1 MEPNILGLSAVG
13 WQAMTDSVWEQ
24 LLAYLLLGSL
34 VLALVYVVYLL
45 GRIGLRRYK
54 NRQGPPL
61 PRPVARYLA
70 HLGETQPKL
79 LTKSSVKERRATD
92 PSSFGVYLGSLNSP
106 PTVEQQNLLSQWDV
120 VVVDPLQRGV
130 ISGLD
135 SCPPWSKHVVAR
147 LDMSVLVGED
157 AATYRSRDVVRNL
170 GVLVNMINTR
180 LAGVPPKP
188 SAFTGILLAN
198 FPRYLK
204 PAVVNKF
211 AKLVGD
217 MGLDLW
223 LELTHPEYVNE
234 AEARAIDMKLIQ
246 GLVYRNG
253 MIRQDGD
260 RQDYFQMALLR
271 TIMRAVAAH
280 KVTHNLYQVMWE
292 TVNNDVELLYSSV
305 ARAHKIC
312 TFYNLMSWIGHEDA
326 LYNASTTKDRT
337 IPGKPLGA
345 LTWLK
350 IEDNMEAHNRWRTN
364 NTVSKTAVDNDEI
377 YERLNDFIPDL
388 KDRLRLMPVTDV
400 GLAVSSEQTGGV
412 NTGTTTSSRNSYH
425 GGYTPVIDPLSTSS
439 KSDSMTGLG
448 CFQIGMESS
457 FAAFDD
463 LRQSQRRLVG
473 LNLLGKVPVDE
484 LAKARAQIESL
495 RDIPVRQLGTVTQG
509 MINELI
515 DLLMA
520 AEEDI
525 ENSRIKIF
533 TGLHSAFQTHTP
545 NVSSSTTAT
554 QYWGVYDTDAESDSL
569 VLYLSNKTIDHR
581 AGAILHTFL
590 SSKQCNR
597 LDCFLAEQAMAD
609 LSGVKDARW
618 NLPPRLVADIVS
630 LSPAESILVLERL
643 HSSTSH
649 GSHMG
654 SSFLEKLAS
663 LLEYQLIEIP
673 SLTQQRILSSEGY
686 LSGSVSG
693 EELVTSRLNW
703 LASKG
708 CAIPSRYEAIALF
721 SEIES
726 RIYTVLTQIETDT
739 YSTLSTVLQSI
750 TSYNN
755 TAECT
760 AIDASADILC
770 LAIFSCLR
778 KLALSEVYLEVLDR
792 NVYPNTSTDQPG
804 CFAEHF
810 ALGSRCDS
818 FFDTD
823 ARKLGKILSDR
834 YRAYY
839 HQYQPPIREQC
850 ITELP
855 TTYAAM
861 QVDFDPSEDGKEKLP
876 FYYHMTFFGIF
887 ALPALV
893 DVMLL
898 TTIGRGLFLTTF
910 MTNNQ
915 KTMAT
920 TALMISL
927 LISGAFG
934 AWITSG
940 GSYYFFSSAFPAM
953 NMFIMTRFVAG
964 VAFTVLASIIG
975 FLTLFI
981 ANRDIFGA
989 LTFVFYLV
997 MLSTYMMVLSAL
1009 SIYQSPG
1016 SRFLSGRTA
1025 FLFCVPVLFISPVVT
1040 MFVPGVDDI
1049 VVYVPVLTAF
1059 LFLTL
1064 YCGRNTIGQWS
1075 SWHIGI
1081 PAVSDNEVVE
1091 WFKAT
1096 NAKQFEDG
1104 RYEGMTDQQ
1113 VYNLARV
1120 QLHKRVQ
1127 KESSRIIKFKIPF
1140 ANKKGQGEDE
1150 LVKKLA
1156 DGYHPTMFLMRWYVQ
1171 HKRSA
1176 FPLVYSTTWNLMLNA
1191 AQENMTK
1198 MQKGL
1203 KLHSAFLHW
1212 RTTGLDVWSGLLYFL
1227 VALVDKWVAL
1237 LTGKNLV
1244 GLSDA
1249 GSETFRLG
1257 VGWGLCYYL
1266 LGALMLDIVSQ
1277 PLWSKA
1283 NEKSDALI
1291 SSLDSLK
1298 QVLEFDQSSRRKL
1311 YWNNFVKF
1319 FCFHLWS
1326 LAIFS
1331 GLMWTFQHNAENT
1344 ITFLAYVGAYSGLLF
1359 YQYNKI
1365 YCGYHGAMPLAVG
1378 FLVGFPLGIALHL
1391 AAPRFAYSGAVSL
1404 GAATWVSAIVS
1415 LFVTKVGWPDW
1426 ITCLGRVP
1434 KGGKKNQRQSE
1445 DEKSLLLGSS
1455 MASYSVTSLEPH
1467 PDLSD
1472 ATKQKLFD
1480 ATARLHSDKRFMLD
1494 PDQHPGSMVTDLLRN
1509 SCHDLSPAVRAA
1521 FPMAE
1526 QITHLAVDTWNR
1538 RKTTVELISSADF
1551 PPVLR
1556 EAKIR
1561 TISRLDGDELRIFVV
1576 LIPSWV
1582 DEWLLNVHRHCRII
1596 AEAIVQGTAE
1606 HRLGLTRDESLL
1618 AELLVGQHEIGT
1630 ASGEPDTVF
1639 APEGVKYQLEASK
1652 SERTRFMTGYDKTL
1666 LRYLLLGVDSE
1677 IEWEGIPQPVRSY
1690 LLHRLCGSSASA
1702 EVAPLLPPYEEIEE
1716 WFYER
1721 QGSRVSCGLDVWIAR
1736 CELGAALTR
1745 AIQDYAHGLEV
1756 DEHFDDRS
1764 NEDDF
1769 MSLLNESAFSD
1780 AKYEPPLLTEWATD
1794 NGDDKKKKKK
1804 KKQRSYGGL
1813 RSLLRTCKTWVK
1825 FLIVALTADPEYQRE
1840 LDFVISDKPGFLR
1853 WPAVFFLNSIWNY
1866 AKLLQTFLIP
1876 LVMLY
1881 GREQAVSLMK
1891 LTKGITTSL
1900 EKNRMVT
1907 ESFSGTSTWFWLTL
1921 DNGNLR
1927 VAQYDGRHDTEPT
1940 DKKKLKSVNLYSTN
1954 PLVLQ
1959 RRETYAKFGA
1969 MLNTYRYQYA
1979 EENTTSSHLPLQR
1992 ECIAGKE
1999 EGEIV
2004 HYDSRGYQTSGSAMR
2019 GVNRVDW
2026 RFYYR
2031 KSPKH
2036 EDELLWGEFVFA
2048 HITIKVLWSMPPR
2061 NQQKEQKRL
2070 EEWIPFS
2077 TVTEAT
2083 FIQTMDDGRLDTYHA
2098 SWDYEH
2104 KFHPQVQV
2112 TLNDEPMVT
2121 PPKMIT
2127 EDWFHVLKKPQP
2139 ENSSFLSENP
2149 LLPFSSVKTN
2159 ALSRFL
2165 GLNVKRYPIPTSVAR
2180 AQVWKSWKSSPD
2192 VDAVS
2197 ARWLDEALV
2206 RSDAIMRPY
2215 WRYRDM
2221 GRLEAAKEYIN
2232 AEADAILARV
2242 DMDPN
2247 TSSWTHRA
2255 FKMSDF
2261 YSFGEGG
2268 DSRINTRKLES
2279 QLADSDDEL
2288 HVLCQDTST
2297 WPIDPGGVS
2306 NCRRDM
2312 IDGLKSI
2319 RWHVVAET
2327 ANDYGVPRYQIERNV
2342 QSLTILPLWGLD
2354 FLNPCHG
2361 ILETI
2366 LDSAVVQRSENTT
2379 EQDIID
2385 NFLPILTSLVKCAQ
2399 QINISRATIEEA
2411 TRALVDLNTYFSSPL
2426 TSPNSRNWNT
2436 VWSHPIV
2443 FKTWCHLWLAPAS
2456 PSAATNTFPISSWW
2470 DFELPTLPML
2480 KNALDL
2486 WTRYLFIFSLPI
2498 PDQIPDVFQASH
2510 HFCGA
2515 MYGIVCKVK
2524 RSCSLHIWDHC
2535 ISFREFTTFMSSAVS
2550 FDQPF
2555 VNSSLISLTHLSCIL
2570 LEHHADVVLPC
2581 CDYFNPGWEVELG
2594 TDSGKIEHRNTFRR
2608 KIDPV
2613 VNGISNMD
2621 NFQPIK
2627 EIKTK
2632 SPTVIMLS
2640 HVQYPKDLKNAILAC
2655 DVIVNKW
2662 GFKDYK
2668 LHMYG
2673 EKERH
2678 AALATDLIE
2687 LISSKNLGNHCF
2699 LMGLASP
2706 GVVLQDAWLF
2716 LNSSI
2721 SEGLPLAMGEAALTG
2736 VPVVCTDV
2744 GASYCVVTDRATG
2757 QRFSE
2762 VVAPN
2767 DAESLARAQISVMAL
2782 LGNWA
2787 QFADDKEGDD
2797 EVPVL
2802 AYPVPDAKQVELI
2815 QARMYAKTEQR
2826 RALGLRG
2833 RANVLKNFSDE
2844 RYLREHEQMLWIG
2857 KDRSSAN
2864 RQRRERVERAAM
2876 MLARGVVTVPESALG
2891 GVSPMMASPGSYL
2904 ARLDHNSNNGYPFP
2918 AVQGIPRSGIATGGT
2933 NTQGGGSSMV
2943 SIGPPSLPVSV
2954 YGHRSLQPSPHFSIN
2969 GNGNPHSYGYA
2980 SGTGTPNHRG
2990 GSSSN
2995 RGSSQGSY
3003 YPPRPQRH
3011 SRLTPQ
3017 SWISLAAADEKDLKR
3032 RWWSPAAS
3040 STTLAIPAPTHMGT
3054 VRVSEVR
3061 V

>member
-1 MEPNILGLSAVG
+1 MEPNVLGLSAVG
-13 WQAMTDSVWEQ
+13 WNAMTGTVWERA
-24 LLAYLLLGSL
+24 LAYLLIASFA
-34 VLALVYVVYLL
+34 VAVVYVVYLL
-45 GRIGLRRYK
+45 GRLGYRRFK
-54 NRQGPPL
+54 NRQGPSL
-61 PRPVARYLA
+61 PGPVARYLA
-70 HLGETQPKL
+70 HLRETQPKL
-79 LTKSSVKERRATD
+79 LTKSSVKERRASEA
-92 PSSFGVYLGSLNSP
+92 SSFGVYLGSLNSP
-106 PTVEQQNLLSQWDV
+106 PSVEQQDLLSQWDV

-130 ISGLD
+130 IAGLD
-135 SCPPWSKHVVAR
+135 SCPPWSKHVIAR
-147 LDMSVLVGED
+147 LDMNVLVGPD
-157 AATYRSRDVVRNL
+157 AASYRSRDIVRNL
-170 GVLVNMINTR
+170 GVLVNMITTR
-180 LAGVPPKP
+180 LAGVAPKP

-198 FPRYLK
+198 FPKYFK
-204 PAVVNKF
+204 PAVINEF
-211 AKLVGD
+211 ARLMES

-223 LELTHPEYVNE
+223 LELTHPEYVTE
-234 AEARAIDMKLIQ
+234 TEARNIDMKLVQ

-253 MIRQDGD
+253 MVRQDGD
-260 RQDYFQMALLR
+260 RQDYFQMSLLR
-271 TIMRAVAAH
+271 SIMRAVAGQ
-280 KVTHNLYQVMWE
+280 KVPHHLYQVMWE
-292 TVNNDVELLYSSV
+292 TVNNDVELQYSSV
-305 ARAHKIC
+305 ARAYKLY
-312 TFYNLMSWIGHEDA
+312 TFYNTLSWIGHEDA
-326 LYNASTTKDRT
+326 LYNASTAKSRT

-350 IEDNMEAHNRWRTN
+350 IEDNMDAHNRWRAN
-364 NTVSKTAVDNDEI
+364 NHVTKTAANNDEL
-377 YERLNDFIPDL
+377 YDSLESFIPDL
-388 KDRLRLMPVTDV
+388 KTRLQLQPTTEV
-400 GLAVSSEQTGGV
+400 GRPSSMELERPGSGTH
-412 NTGTTTSSRNSYH
+412 TGTTSSSRNSYK
-425 GGYTPVIDPLSTSS
+425 GGFTPVVDPLSTSA

-448 CFQIGMESS
+448 CFQMGMESS
-457 FAAFDD
+457 FVAFDD
-463 LRQSQRRLVG
+463 LRQSQRRLVD
-473 LNLLGKVPVDE
+473 LNLLGKVSAE
-484 LAKARAQIESL
+484 EIALAREQIESL
-495 RDIPVRQLGTVTQG
+495 RNVPVRQLGTVTHG

-515 DLLMA
+515 DMLVS
-520 AEEDI
+520 AEEDW
-525 ENSRIKIF
+525 ESSRIKVY
-533 TGLHSAFQTHTP
+533 TGLHSAFQTSVP
-545 NVSSSTTAT
+545 NASSSTTST
-554 QYWGVYDTDAESDSL
+554 QYWGLYDTDPETERL

-597 LDCFLAEQAMAD
+597 LDCFLAEQAMAE
-609 LSGVKDARW
+609 LSGKKDVRCS
-618 NLPPRLVADIVS
+618 LPPRLVADITS
-630 LSPAESILVLERL
+630 LSPSEQILVLERL
-643 HSSTSH
+643 HASATH
-649 GSHMG
+649 GPHIG
-654 SSFLEKLAS
+654 SDFLEKLAS

-673 SLTQQRILSSEGY
+673 SLTQQRVLSSEGY
-686 LSGSVSG
+686 LSGQVTG

-703 LASKG
+703 LAAKG
-708 CAIPSRYEAIALF
+708 CQIPSRYEAIALF

-726 RIYTVLTQIETDT
+726 RMYSVMTQIETDV
-739 YSTLSTVLQSI
+739 YQQLGDVIQRI
-750 TSYNN
+750 
-755 TAECT
+755 T
-760 AIDASADILC
+760 AISPFSAEPEKIDAAADIFL
-770 LAIFSCLR
+770 LAVFSSLR

-818 FFDTD
+818 FFDTN
-823 ARKLGKILSDR
+823 ARKIGKILSDR

-839 HQYQPPIREQC
+839 HQYQPPLREPGF
-850 ITELP
+850 TELP

-861 QVDFDPSEDGKEKLP
+861 QVDFDPSQDGKEKLP
-876 FYYHMTFFGIF
+876 FYYHITFFGIF

-910 MTNNQ
+910 MTNEQ

-964 VAFTVLASIIG
+964 VAFTLLTAVIG
-975 FLTLFI
+975 FVTLF
-981 ANRDIFGA
+981 AVNRDIFGA

-1025 FLFCVPVLFISPVVT
+1025 FLFCVPILFISPIVT
-1040 MFVPGVDDI
+1040 MFVPVDDI
-1049 VVYVPVLTAF
+1049 IVYVPVLTVF
-1059 LFLTL
+1059 LLAIL

-1081 PAVSDNEVVE
+1081 PSITDNQVVD
-1091 WFKAT
+1091 WYRT
-1096 NAKQFEDG
+1096 RHAKEFAAGKYDEMDS
-1104 RYEGMTDQQ
+1104 QQ
-1113 VYNLARV
+1113 IYNLARIE
-1120 QLHKRVQ
+1120 LHKKVE
-1127 KESSRIIKFKIPF
+1127 KESGSWFSFRYPSFLLTKEEK
-1140 ANKKGQGEDE
+1140 AEKSDE
-1150 LVKKLA
+1150 LVDKLA
-1156 DGYHPTMFLMRWYVQ
+1156 KGYYPTMYLMRWYTM
-1171 HKRSA
+1171 HKRSKM
-1176 FPLVYSTTWNLMLNA
+1176 PLVYSTTWNLMLNA

-1277 PLWSKA
+1277 PLWQKA
-1283 NEKSDALI
+1283 NEKSDKLI
-1291 SSLDSLK
+1291 SSLDSLREVTEADK
-1298 QVLEFDQSSRRKL
+1298 SSRRKL
-1311 YWNNFVKF
+1311 YWNNLVKF

-1326 LAIFS
+1326 VAVFS
-1331 GLMWTFQHNAENT
+1331 ALMWIFQDNPENT
-1344 ITFLAYVGAYSGLLF
+1344 LTFVAYVGAYSGLLF

-1365 YCGYHGAMPLAVG
+1365 YCGYEGAMPLAVG
-1378 FLVGFPLGIALHL
+1378 FLVGFPVGIILHL
-1391 AAPRFAYSGAVSL
+1391 TTNKFAYSGAVSL
-1404 GAATWVSAIVS
+1404 GAATWVSAIIS

-1426 ITCLGRVP
+1426 ITCLGRAG
-1434 KGGKKNQRQSE
+1434 KGSKNKKASE
-1445 DEKSLLLGSS
+1445 DEKSLLLKGS
-1455 MASYSVTSLEPH
+1455 MASYSVTTLEPH
-1467 PDLSD
+1467 PDFSR
-1472 ATKQKLFD
+1472 ATKERLFD
-1480 ATARLHSDKRFMLD
+1480 ATSRLSSEKRFALD
-1494 PDQHPGSMVTDLLRN
+1494 PEQHPGSLVTDLLRN
-1509 SCHDLSPAVRAA
+1509 SCQNLSPVVRAA

-1526 QITHLAVDTWNR
+1526 QVTHLAVDTWQR
-1538 RKTTVELISSADF
+1538 RKTTIELVSSADV
-1551 PPVLR
+1551 PPVSR

-1561 TISRLDGDELRIFVV
+1561 TISRLQGDELRIFVV

-1582 DEWLLNVHRHCRII
+1582 DEWLLNVNRHCRII
-1596 AEAIVQGTAE
+1596 AEAIVQATAE
-1606 HRLGLTRDESLL
+1606 HRLGLARDESLL
-1618 AELLVGQHEIGT
+1618 AELLVGQQDEIGIT
-1630 ASGEPDTVF
+1630 ADTIL
-1639 APEGVKYQLEASK
+1639 APEGVKYQLEACK

-1666 LRYLLLGVDSE
+1666 LRYLLLGVESE
-1677 IEWEGIPQPVRSY
+1677 IEWEGLPQPVRSY
-1690 LLHRLCGSSASA
+1690 LLHRLCGSSTEA
-1702 EVAPLLPPYEEIEE
+1702 APFLSSHEDIEE

-1721 QGSRVSCGLDVWIAR
+1721 QGSRLSCGLDVWIAR
-1736 CELGAALTR
+1736 CELGASLTR

-1756 DEHFDDRS
+1756 DDHFEDRS
-1764 NEDDF
+1764 ADDF
-1769 MSLLNESAFSD
+1769 DSVMLNDSAFTSD
-1780 AKYEPPLLTEWATD
+1780 PKYEPPLLTEWARD
-1794 NGDDKKKKKK
+1794 NGD
-1804 KKQRSYGGL
+1804 KKQKPSGSGL
-1813 RSLLRTCKTWVK
+1813 KSFVHTCKTWVK
-1825 FLIVALTADPEYQRE
+1825 FLIISLTADPEYQRE
-1840 LDFVISDKPGFLR
+1840 LDFVINNKPGFVR
-1853 WPAVFFLNSIWNY
+1853 WPAVFFLNAIWNY
-1866 AKLLQTFLIP
+1866 ARFLQLFIIP
-1876 LVMLY
+1876 AVMMY
-1881 GREQAVSLMK
+1881 GREHAVKLQK

-1907 ESFSGTSTWFWLTL
+1907 ESFAGVSTWFWLTL

-1940 DKKKLKSVNLYSTN
+1940 DKKKLKSVNTYSTK
-1954 PLVLQ
+1954 PLVLIK
-1959 RRETYAKFGA
+1959 RETFHKSGS
-1969 MLNTYRYQYA
+1969 LLSSYQYQYPSPESNNA
-1979 EENTTSSHLPLQR
+1979 RLPLQR
-1992 ECIAGKE
+1992 ECID
-1999 EGEIV
+1999 GENKGEVV
-2004 HYDSRGYQTSGSAMR
+2004 HYDTRGYQVSGSAMR

-2031 KSPKH
+2031 KSPKF
-2036 EDELLWGEFVFA
+2036 EDELLWAEYVFP
-2048 HITIKVLWSMPPR
+2048 HITIKVLWSMPPKD
-2061 NQQKEQKRL
+2061 QHKSVKRL

-2083 FIQTMDDGRLDTYHA
+2083 FIQTLDDGRQDTYHA

-2112 TLNDEPMVT
+2112 VLNDEPEPMIT

-2139 ENSSFLSENP
+2139 ENTSFLSENP
-2149 LLPFSSVKTN
+2149 FLPFSSVKTN
-2159 ALSRFL
+2159 ALSRFFRF
-2165 GLNVKRYPIPTSVAR
+2165 NVKRYPITTSVAR
-2180 AQVWKSWKSSPD
+2180 ANVWKSWKSTPD

-2197 ARWLDEALV
+2197 ARWLDDELV
-2206 RSDAIMRPY
+2206 RSDKIMRPY

-2221 GRLEAAKEYIN
+2221 GLLAKAKAYLD

-2255 FKMSDF
+2255 YKMADF

-2279 QLADSDDEL
+2279 QITDSEEEL
-2288 HVLCQDTST
+2288 HVLAMDTST

-2361 ILETI
+2361 VFETV
-2366 LDSAVVQRSENTT
+2366 LDSAVVNRTENTT
-2379 EQDIID
+2379 EQDIIQ
-2385 NFLPILTSLVKCAQ
+2385 NFLPILTSLVKCSQA
-2399 QINISRATIEEA
+2399 IKVSRAHIEEA
-2411 TRALVDLNTYFSSPL
+2411 TRALVDLNTYFSAD
-2426 TSPNSRNWNT
+2426 SRNWNT

-2443 FKTWCHLWLAPAS
+2443 FQTWCHLWLS
-2456 PSAATNTFPISSWW
+2456 PSSPAEAENTFPVSSWW
-2470 DFELPTLPML
+2470 EFELPNLAML

-2498 PDQIPDVFQASH
+2498 PDQVPDVFQASH
-2510 HFCGA
+2510 HFTGA

-2524 RSCSLHIWDHC
+2524 RSCTLHIWDHC

-2550 FDQPF
+2550 FDTPF
-2555 VNSSLISLTHLSCIL
+2555 VNSTLINLTHLSCIL

-2581 CDYFNPGWEVELG
+2581 CDYFNPGWEIELG
-2594 TDSGKIEHRNTFRR
+2594 TDSGAIEHRNTFKR

-2613 VNGISNMD
+2613 VNGISNMQ

-2627 EIKTK
+2627 TIKTT

-2678 AALATDLIE
+2678 ASLATDLIE

-2706 GVVLQDAWLF
+2706 SVVLQDAWLF

-2757 QRFSE
+2757 KRFSE

-2767 DAESLARAQISVMAL
+2767 DPESLARAQISVMAL
-2782 LGNWA
+2782 LGHWA
-2787 QFADDKEGDD
+2787 QFAEDEPGA

-2802 AYPVPDAKQVELI
+2802 AYPVPDPHQVELI
-2815 QARMYAKTEQR
+2815 QQRMYAKTEQR

-2833 RANVLKNFSDE
+2833 RANVLKNFSEE

-2857 KDRSSAN
+2857 KDKSRAN
-2864 RQRRERVERAAM
+2864 RERRERMERAAM
-2876 MLARGVVTVPESALG
+2876 MLAREIATVPGSALATRHQLT
-2891 GVSPMMASPGSYL
+2891 PSPGSYFPRWNTTS
-2904 ARLDHNSNNGYPFP
+2904 AQDGYPFP
-2918 AVQGIPRSGIATGGT
+2918 VMAGGAGNHPRSGIATGT
-2933 NTQGGGSSMV
+2933 NTQGGGSSMI
-2943 SIGPPSLPVSV
+2943 SIGPPSVPVSI
-2954 YGHRSLQPSPHFSIN
+2954 YGHPHTPVHGHHNSNSLNLPSPHYSQA
-2969 GNGNPHSYGYA
+2969 HSQAGGYG
-2980 SGTGTPNHRG
+2980 SGLNTPNG
-2990 GSSSN
+2990 
-2995 RGSSQGSY
+2995 RGSSAGSY
-3003 YPPRPQRH
+3003 YPPRPKRNT
-3011 SRLTPQ
+3011 RLTPQ
-3017 SWISLAAADEKDLKR
+3017 SWISLAAADEKDLKK
-3032 RWWSPAAS
+3032 RWWSPSGS
-3040 STTLAIPAPTHMGT
+3040 STTLAIPPTAHTNPG
-3054 VRVSEVR
+3054 VRVSEVQ